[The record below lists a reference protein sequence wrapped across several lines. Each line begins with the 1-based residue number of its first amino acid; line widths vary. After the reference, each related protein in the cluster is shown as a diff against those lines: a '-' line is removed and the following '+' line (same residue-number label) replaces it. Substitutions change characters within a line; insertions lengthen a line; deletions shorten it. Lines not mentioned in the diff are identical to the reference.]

1 MAQTPT
7 DTQIEDGDDTEF
19 DISIE
24 DDTPE
29 VDRGR
34 APMPDDIVQALDD
47 DDELADFS
55 KERAKQL
62 KKVWH
67 DERRAKESATRERDE
82 AISYAR
88 RLSEQNQTYK
98 QQLEHGERAYV
109 GTAKTAADLSVET
122 AEREYKDAYDSGD
135 SDRVTQAQKKLFDA
149 HWLSKRVGE
158 YTPQFESGALQESA
172 GRVDSDTSGAERKPA
187 PNIDQK
193 AVTWQK
199 RNANWFQ
206 VDREMTSLAFG
217 VHEKLVGDG
226 YDPTSDAY
234 YEQIDKTMRRRYP
247 EKFAGEGKRGST
259 TVVASARRSTA
270 PTKVTL
276 TASAVALAKKF
287 GLTPE
292 QYAREMIKIGNAS
305 D

>member
-29 VDRGR
+29 ADRDR
-34 APMPDDIVQALDD
+34 EPMPDDIVQSLDN
-47 DDELADFS
+47 DDELGDFT

-82 AISYAR
+82 AINFAR
-88 RLSEQNQTYK
+88 RLSEQNKTYK
-98 QQLEHGERAYV
+98 QQLENGERAYV
-109 GTAKTAADLSVET
+109 GSAKTAAEL
-122 AEREYKDAYDSGD
+122 AAAAAKREYMEAYDSGD
-135 SDRVTQAQKKLFDA
+135 SERVAQAQEKWFDA
-149 HWLSKRVGE
+149 RLGAQKIE
-158 YTPQFESGALQESA
+158 DYTPQFDSSALQAPEESVNTREQA
-172 GRVDSDTSGAERKPA
+172 APSRVDP
-187 PNIDQK
+187 K

-217 VHEKLVGDG
+217 VHEKLVGEG

-234 YEQIDKTMRRRYP
+234 YEQIDKTMRRRFP
-247 EKFAGEGKRGST
+247 EKFAGDSKRGST
-259 TVVASARRSTA
+259 TVVASARRSTS

>member
-7 DTQIEDGDDTEF
+7 DTQEDGDDTEF

-29 VDRGR
+29 ADRGR
-34 APMPDDIVQALDD
+34 SPMPDDIVQALEG
-47 DDELADFS
+47 DDELEDFT

-82 AISYAR
+82 AINFAR

-98 QQLEHGERAYV
+98 KQLEHGERAYV
-109 GTAKTAADLSVET
+109 GTAKSAAEL
-122 AEREYKDAYDSGD
+122 AAAAAKREYQEAYDSGD
-135 SDRVTQAQKKLFDA
+135 SERVAEAQEKWFDARLGAQKIDD
-149 HWLSKRVGE
+149 
-158 YTPQFESGALQESA
+158 YIPQFESTALQAPEESVDNRQQTA
-172 GRVDSDTSGAERKPA
+172 PPRVDP
-187 PNIDQK
+187 K

-217 VHEKLVGDG
+217 VHEKLVGEG

-247 EKFAGEGKRGST
+247 EKFAGDSKRGST